1 MTDQGKGAGFAAGVI
16 IGTTIGAL
24 AVLILSPKMG
34 KETREMLKEK
44 GIELGKKVK
53 ESLGEA
59 VEEGKKAA
67 SKAGAELKEKLEKS
81 EKIDE

>member
-1 MTDQGKGAGFAAGVI
+1 MTNQGKGTSFAAGVI
-16 IGTTIGAL
+16 IGAAMGAVI
-24 AVLILSPKMG
+24 ALILSPKTG

-53 ESLGEA
+53 ESLEGV

-67 SKAGAELKEKLEKS
+67 SKAGAELKEKLEKF